1 MTLPRIKQA
10 TNEDSLFLLGL
21 ETFFFKDNPSKQ
33 MIKFVGSRDI
43 IVKD

>member
-1 MTLPRIKQA
+1 MKQP
-10 TNEDSLFLLGL
+10 TNEVSLFLLGL
-21 ETFFFKDNPSKQ
+21 ETFFLKDNPSKQ

>member
-1 MTLPRIKQA
+1 MKKA
-10 TNEDSLFLLGL
+10 TNEVSEFLLGL
-21 ETFFFKDNPSKQ
+21 ETFFFKGNPSKQ